1 MNNSSINEQIVFLL
15 GAGFNCDAAAEAGKT
30 KTDVLASTGRLA
42 RYPLVGDLLEP
53 CFGHKYLPSDKS
65 VENLF
70 QDCID
75 SGDRK
80 PLEAL
85 YEWLMELDYYIAP
98 DLKRDGSHG
107 NNAYTKFLEKFR
119 ASPLLTFNYD
129 SLLELLLLSER
140 SWCPMDG
147 YGVEVQAD
155 KATIRRGEQPVEKS
169 LRPVLHLHGSLCV
182 YPVTYG
188 FEKRPGSDTSW
199 MVDLPP
205 KFKFDPDA
213 LGNLFHPFK
222 GVQYGLTRTPVH
234 ERVIAPI
241 PEKAEGLEGEFIK
254 AVYGKAVNFL
264 GAASQIICIGYSFN
278 QHDQHSYAKL
288 LHAASGKSVLVVAP
302 DSESFVKRLTDE
314 YPKIEWSH
322 QPMTFAEWVSNDY
335 PGAQLRSGNA

>member
-1 MNNSSINEQIVFLL
+1 MNNFSNNEPIVFLL

-30 KTDVLASTGRLA
+30 KTDVLDSIGRPA

-53 CFGHKYLPSDKS
+53 CFGLKDLPPNKS
-65 VENLF
+65 IEDIF
-70 QDCID
+70 QESIE

-85 YEWLMELDYYIAP
+85 YEWLMALDEDIA
-98 DLKRDGSHG
+98 LRLRRKGSHDD
-107 NNAYTKFLEKFR
+107 NAYTKFLGKFR

-129 SLLELLLLSER
+129 SLPELLLLSER

-155 KATIRRGEQPVEKS
+155 KVTIRRGEQPVEKS

-188 FEKRPGSDTSW
+188 FEKRLGSDTSW

-213 LGNLFHPFK
+213 LGNLFHPFE
-222 GVQYGLTRTPVH
+222 GVHHGLTRTPVH

-241 PEKAEGLEGEFIK
+241 PDKAEGLEGEFIK

-264 GAASQIICIGYSFN
+264 SAASQIICIGYSFN

-302 DSESFVKRLTDE
+302 DSESLIERLATE
-314 YPKIEWSH
+314 YPEIEWSA
-322 QPMTFAEWVSNDY
+322 QNMSFANWVSSDY
-335 PGAQLRSGNA
+335 PGAKLRSEKA

>member
-1 MNNSSINEQIVFLL
+1 LNNFSINEHVVFLL

-42 RYPLVGDLLEP
+42 RYPLVGDLLDP
-53 CFGHKYLPSDKS
+53 CFGRKDLPSDKS

-98 DLKRDGSHG
+98 HLKRGGSHG
-107 NNAYTKFLEKFR
+107 DNAYAKFLGKFQ

-129 SLLELLLLSER
+129 SLPELLLLAER

-147 YGVEVQAD
+147 YGVEVQANMRR
-155 KATIRRGEQPVEKS
+155 IRNGSPPVEKS
-169 LRPVLHLHGSLCV
+169 LRPILHLHGSLCV
-182 YPVTYG
+182 YPVTYD
-188 FEKRPGSDTSW
+188 FEKRPGSDVSW
-199 MVDLPP
+199 MFDRPP
-205 KFKFDPDA
+205 KFIFDPDA
-213 LGNLFHPFK
+213 LGNLFHPFERIQP
-222 GVQYGLTRTPVH
+222 GVTYTHVH
-234 ERVIAPI
+234 KRVIAPI
-241 PEKAEGLEGEFIK
+241 PDKAEGLDGEFIK
-254 AVYGKAVNFL
+254 AVYGKAVDFL
-264 GAASQIICIGYSFN
+264 SAASQIICIGYSFN

-288 LHAASGKSVLVVAP
+288 LHAVSGKSVLIVAP
-302 DSESFVKRLTDE
+302 DSESLVKRLTDE
-314 YPKIEWSH
+314 YPEIEWSY

-335 PGAQLRSGNA
+335 PGTR